1 MEVTALGKKLF
12 LSLLVVDLNRKCP
25 VQFAFSLA
33 VKTVSSVGNSI
44 PMMCWAAL
52 TTQGWGWG
60 GDIPSFQ
67 KSRHWGRHKHV
78 T

>member
-1 MEVTALGKKLF
+1 MSTASAVFVGGIVHYGGWMEVTALGKKLF

-60 GDIPSFQ
+60 G
-67 KSRHWGRHKHV
+67 
-78 T
+78 